1 MRIRNKKEEQ
11 LDTTLVSESVEV
23 VDDAAQEV
31 ELSPA
36 AVEQHLKIN
45 EVVDATVNLADTI
58 TTVTEDNVETTP
70 DSTSETADVTQGVE
84 VLTGTFK
91 VYRGRNISTITAMT
105 NTVVR
110 DGDEII
116 ENGIKWLPV
125 VFNSKAGT
133 LSRGFIIT
141 K

>member
-36 AVEQHLKIN
+36 EVEQHPEIN
-45 EVVDATVNLADTI
+45 EVVDATVNLADT
-58 TTVTEDNVETTP
+58 TPTVSEDDVETT
-70 DSTSETADVTQGVE
+70 SETTDVTESVE